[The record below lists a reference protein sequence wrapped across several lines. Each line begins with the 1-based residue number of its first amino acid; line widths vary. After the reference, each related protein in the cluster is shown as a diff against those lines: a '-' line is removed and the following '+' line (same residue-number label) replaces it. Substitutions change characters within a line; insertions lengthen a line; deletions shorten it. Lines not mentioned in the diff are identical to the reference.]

1 MAEQPVRLT
10 LYSRAY
16 CGLCQDMLGALEALH
31 AELYFD
37 LEVLDVDSDPALER
51 RWGDDVPV
59 LMHAERELARHR
71 LEPDLVRAYL
81 SEIR

>member
-16 CGLCQDMLGALEALH
+16 CSLCHEMLGALQVLH
-31 AELYFD
+31 AELHFD

-51 RWGDDVPV
+51 LWGEDVPV
-59 LMHAERELARHR
+59 LMHADRELARHR
-71 LEPDLVRAYL
+71 LEADLVRAYL